1 MLGTRSDDWYIMA
14 EYGEHSSQFCD
25 YCMGTMASSHSVDD
39 PEPMDVK
46 ESEVSLLVLVV
57 ILI

>member
-1 MLGTRSDDWYIMA
+1 MA

-25 YCMGTMASSHSVDD
+25 YCMGAMASSQSADD

-46 ESEVSLLVLVV
+46 ESEVSLLVLVL

>member
-1 MLGTRSDDWYIMA
+1 MA
-14 EYGEHSSQFCD
+14 EFEEHSSQFFD
-25 YCMGTMASSHSVDD
+25 HCMGAMASSMSADD

-46 ESEVSLLVLVV
+46 ESEVSLLMLVL

>member
-1 MLGTRSDDWYIMA
+1 MQGTGSNVGYIMA
-14 EYGEHSSQFCD
+14 EFEEHSSQFFD
-25 YCMGTMASSHSVDD
+25 HCMCAMASSQSVDD